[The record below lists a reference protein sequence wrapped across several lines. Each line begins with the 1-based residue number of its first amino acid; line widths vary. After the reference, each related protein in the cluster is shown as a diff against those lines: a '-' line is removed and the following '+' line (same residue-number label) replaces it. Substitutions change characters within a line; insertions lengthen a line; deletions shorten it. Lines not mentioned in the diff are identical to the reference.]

1 MYPDQSEVQV
11 NLQAAYERLTAA
23 EFLFEKELFSD
34 AVNKGYYSMF
44 HAVTAILL
52 QNGITVNTHAG
63 LITRFGEICI
73 QSGDID
79 R

>member
-1 MYPDQSEVQV
+1 
-11 NLQAAYERLTAA
+11 
-23 EFLFEKELFSD
+23 
-34 AVNKGYYSMF
+34 MF